1 MSMPTA
7 MPYKTFNL
15 VVNYLKA
22 GGNPQSPFVVKF
34 CQEHQIRQED
44 FVASVVKDSTT
55 ITEKLRKAGLLLE
68 NT

>member
-1 MSMPTA
+1 MPKA
-7 MPYKTFNL
+7 MQHKTFNL
-15 VVNYLKA
+15 IANYLKA

-44 FVASVVKDSTT
+44 FVASVIKDSTT
-55 ITEKLRKAGLLLE
+55 ITEKLRKAGLLIE